1 MYLSLPGAE
10 VGVAD
15 GGEEHLDADLQRPRR
30 RHLHFLQRQRHS
42 GTPRHRRCITTK
54 TQLRMPTEPRRRRC
68 KRAEM
73 KKREAAGNNTFAF
86 DGLPTG
92 AAGAAV
98 PVRHGVVFV
107 LILPLMPF
115 FFLFFQ
121 GQSSWP

>member
-1 MYLSLPGAE
+1 
-10 VGVAD
+10 
-15 GGEEHLDADLQRPRR
+15 
-30 RHLHFLQRQRHS
+30 
-42 GTPRHRRCITTK
+42 
-54 TQLRMPTEPRRRRC
+54 
-68 KRAEM
+68 M

-115 FFLFFQ
+115 FFFFSFRDSLLGPSEVASRRVQLFMLLTTGSPAGVYDLFFL
-121 GQSSWP
+121 SC